1 MLKAVI
7 LGAVSSQA
15 PAWDGCEG
23 LDGVGRQPDGY
34 VDPFWSQ
41 VHQLEWLVLAVLL
54 QGGCL

>member
-15 PAWDGCEG
+15 PAWDGWEG
-23 LDGVGRQPDGY
+23 LDGVGRQPDGC

-41 VHQLEWLVLAVLL
+41 VLQLEWLVLAVLL
-54 QGGCL
+54 QGGYL